1 MSTAVMEKV
10 RYGSRE
16 IEFSLL
22 HRKRK
27 TLGITVF
34 PDSSVRVTAPN
45 GAAISKVKE
54 KVRKRGRWILENQ
67 VTFATFRPKP
77 GPREFVGG
85 ETHRYLGRQYRL
97 KIVQGEA
104 LGVRKRPP
112 FLHVIVSNKGDGDTV
127 EKLVTEWYR
136 HRAQVFFT
144 KRMEVCMK
152 SLGKYGIQ
160 LPEWGILKMKKRW
173 GSCSPKGKILLN
185 PELIKA
191 PTGCIDYVIMHEL
204 CHLKHSLH
212 DKRFFNLLATVLPDW
227 QKRKSA
233 LEKQEI

>member
-1 MSTAVMEKV
+1 MSTAVMETV
-10 RYGSRE
+10 RYGSRV

-97 KIVQGEA
+97 KIVQGEDV
-104 LGVRKRPP
+104 GVRKRPP
-112 FLHVIVSNKGDGDTV
+112 FLHVTV

-136 HRAQVFFT
+136 NRAQVFFA

-152 SLGKYGIQ
+152 GLGKYGISQ
-160 LPEWGILKMKKRW
+160 PEWGILKMKKRW

-212 DKRFFNLLATVLPDW
+212 DKSFFNLLATVLPDW

>member
-1 MSTAVMEKV
+1 
-10 RYGSRE
+10 
-16 IEFSLL
+16 
-22 HRKRK
+22 
-27 TLGITVF
+27 
-34 PDSSVRVTAPN
+34 
-45 GAAISKVKE
+45 
-54 KVRKRGRWILENQ
+54 
-67 VTFATFRPKP
+67 
-77 GPREFVGG
+77 
-85 ETHRYLGRQYRL
+85 
-97 KIVQGEA
+97 
-104 LGVRKRPP
+104 
-112 FLHVIVSNKGDGDTV
+112 
-127 EKLVTEWYR
+127 
-136 HRAQVFFT
+136 
-144 KRMEVCMK
+144 MK

-191 PTGCIDYVIMHEL
+191 PTVCIDYVIMHEL

>member
-54 KVRKRGRWILENQ
+54 KVRKRGRWILKIRLHLLLPAE
-67 VTFATFRPKP
+67 A

-97 KIVQGEA
+97 KIEQGEDV
-104 LGVRKRPP
+104 GVRKRPP
-112 FLHVIVSNKGDGDTV
+112 FLHVTVSNKGDG
-127 EKLVTEWYR
+127 
-136 HRAQVFFT
+136 
-144 KRMEVCMK
+144 
-152 SLGKYGIQ
+152 
-160 LPEWGILKMKKRW
+160 
-173 GSCSPKGKILLN
+173 
-185 PELIKA
+185 
-191 PTGCIDYVIMHEL
+191 IM
-204 CHLKHSLH
+204 
-212 DKRFFNLLATVLPDW
+212 
-227 QKRKSA
+227 
-233 LEKQEI
+233 